1 MKERPYNPW
10 LYRFTATDALPM
22 PPLSPLDQITE
33 RVELL
38 MERHAQLQRSNA
50 LLAAQVATLSM
61 ERDSLQSRL
70 RAARTRVDLLVDRLA
85 EAEAAAATA
94 PATAT
99 ATPEEPA
106 PLPAAATPSAEPA
119 EDTPLPLKEDRT

>member
-1 MKERPYNPW
+1 
-10 LYRFTATDALPM
+10 M
-22 PPLSPLDQITE
+22 PPLFPLDQITE
-33 RVELL
+33 RVQLL

-99 ATPEEPA
+99 PEEPA
-106 PLPAAATPSAEPA
+106 PLSAAAPPSAEPA